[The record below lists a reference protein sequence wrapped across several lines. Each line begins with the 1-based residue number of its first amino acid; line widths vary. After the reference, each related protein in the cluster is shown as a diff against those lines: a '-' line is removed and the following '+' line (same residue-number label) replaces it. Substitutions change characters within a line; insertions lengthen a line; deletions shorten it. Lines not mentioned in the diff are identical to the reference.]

1 MAQSTIVGQENDRVK
16 TAGSTTE
23 PPTSRRGQGKKGG
36 GSRPKAGASFAARY
50 TEPGADALKNV
61 VWERRQSLI
70 TNPDGSVVFK
80 MEGAEIPAEWS
91 QLATDIVISK
101 YFRKAGIHGDKE
113 VGETSVRQVVYRIA
127 HTIRTAGENFGGYF
141 ATKKDADVFEAELTW
156 LMTNQYGA
164 FNSPVWFNCGLFHEY
179 GITGSGGNWA
189 WSDAAADVSETA
201 NAYER
206 PQCSACF
213 IQAVPDDLMGIYELV
228 KSEARLF
235 KYGSGTGSNFSN
247 IRGKQEKLSGGGT
260 SSGLMSFLEVLD
272 RAAGATKSGG
282 TTRRAA
288 KMVCLDMDHP
298 EIVDFIGWKTREE
311 RKAKALI
318 AAGYDSDFN
327 GEAYHTVSG
336 QNSNNSVRVTD
347 EFMRAAQAG
356 GKWQTIARTTGKV
369 VDTLNATELWDM
381 VAESAWACADPG
393 VQYDSTINHWHTCPN
408 SGKINASNPCV
419 TGDTLVSTSDGWV
432 RIDALLERPFQVVGA
447 DGELH
452 AVKPAFQTG
461 TKPVYRLRTKSGL
474 ELKLTGDHRVFTLNR
489 GDVQACELS
498 KDDVLQLGRP
508 SFGQVSLDP
517 RLGEFLGLAIGDGCL
532 MGEQQTAMVTLAPE
546 EAELARYV
554 HARLDT
560 FKKEHAVDG
569 RAARDTE
576 VTNPQ
581 GTLRLGTSA
590 RCVVDELVRFAVLD
604 AGSERKVFN
613 PVAFALD
620 KPSLAAV
627 LRGVFTA
634 DGTVAHYGDKSQYV
648 SLDST
653 SLELLQQTQLMLLS
667 FGIKAKLYRDRRPAG
682 QTMALLPDG
691 KGGRKEYAVQQL
703 HSLRISKA
711 SRLVFEKEI
720 GFLPGSPKVEALAQ
734 LNADVAAY
742 ADPLVDRIDSLSFIA
757 EAPVY
762 DLTEPDT
769 HHFVAA
775 GIVVHN
781 CSEYM
786 FLDDTA
792 CNLSSLNLTKFLNEQ
807 GKFDVD
813 GYRHAVDIFFTAQEI
828 LVDLS
833 SYPTQGIARN
843 SHDYRPLGL
852 GYANLGTLLML
863 QGIPYDSDKGRA
875 IAGALT
881 AILCGRGFAVSA
893 EIAASKGAFA
903 GFAKN
908 REPMLRV
915 MRQHQEAAY
924 AIDRDQCPEYL
935 WKAAAEDWDNAVKL
949 GDEHGYR
956 NAQATVLAPTGTI
969 GLLMD
974 CDTTGIEPDFALV
987 KFKKLAGGGYFKI
1000 VNQSVPEALK
1010 RLRYS
1015 EAQISEIVAFV
1026 SGTNTLLGAPNVN
1039 RASLKQKG
1047 LNDDDLTKIENAL
1060 AGVFDLGL
1068 AFAPWVLGRD
1078 TYERLGVS
1086 ADRLAQHGFSLLR
1099 HLGFSAAQIEEA
1111 NDVIIGR
1118 MTIEGAPHLR
1128 DEHYAVFDCANRCG
1142 RTGQR
1147 YLAPMSHVK
1156 MMAAAQPF
1164 LSGAISKT
1172 VNLPNDASV
1181 DDVRQIYEEGWKLG
1195 LKAVALYRDGCKASQ
1210 PLSTSSNE
1218 KTESKEQAAEAAEAA
1233 AVALAAP
1240 ALKAALANAAA
1251 RPEGQRIRLPQ
1262 KRKGFTQEAHVGGH
1276 KVFLRTGEYEDGSLG
1291 EIFIDMHKEGAAF
1304 RSLMNCFAMA
1314 VSVGLQYGVPLSTF
1328 VEQFTFTRFEP
1339 HGVVSGHPNI
1349 KFSTSIVD
1357 YIFRVLG
1364 VEYLRRYDFAQVKPA
1379 EDSGGIE
1386 DPTVPK
1392 LVAADGGTPTSIAP
1406 PSPSSIP
1413 PETLATKA
1421 QAPASAF
1428 AAEGHGALDAQL
1440 EEMMGDAP
1448 VCDGCGHIT
1457 VRNGACYK
1465 CLNCGNSMGCS

>member
-1 MAQSTIVGQENDRVK
+1 MAQSTIVGQENNRVK
-16 TAGSTTE
+16 TTGSATE
-23 PPTSRRGQGKKGG
+23 APTSKRGQGKKN
-36 GSRPKAGASFAARY
+36 SQRPSKAGATFKPRY
-50 TEPGADALKNV
+50 TQLGEDALKDV

-101 YFRKAGIHGDKE
+101 YFRKAGIKGDKE
-113 VGETSVRQVVYRIA
+113 VGETSVRQVVHRIA
-127 HTIRTAGENFGGYF
+127 HTIRSAGEQAGGYF
-141 ATKKDADVFEAELTW
+141 ATAQDAEVFEAELTW

-189 WSDAAADVSETA
+189 WSDATETVTETT

-213 IQAVPDDLMGIYELV
+213 IQAVPDDLMGIYDLV

-347 EFMRAAQAG
+347 EFMRAAASN

-408 SGKINASNPCV
+408 SGKINASNPC
-419 TGDTLVSTSDGWV
+419 
-432 RIDALLERPFQVVGA
+432 
-447 DGELH
+447 
-452 AVKPAFQTG
+452 
-461 TKPVYRLRTKSGL
+461 
-474 ELKLTGDHRVFTLNR
+474 
-489 GDVQACELS
+489 
-498 KDDVLQLGRP
+498 
-508 SFGQVSLDP
+508 
-517 RLGEFLGLAIGDGCL
+517 
-532 MGEQQTAMVTLAPE
+532 
-546 EAELARYV
+546 
-554 HARLDT
+554 
-560 FKKEHAVDG
+560 
-569 RAARDTE
+569 
-576 VTNPQ
+576 
-581 GTLRLGTSA
+581 
-590 RCVVDELVRFAVLD
+590 
-604 AGSERKVFN
+604 
-613 PVAFALD
+613 
-620 KPSLAAV
+620 
-627 LRGVFTA
+627 
-634 DGTVAHYGDKSQYV
+634 
-648 SLDST
+648 
-653 SLELLQQTQLMLLS
+653 
-667 FGIKAKLYRDRRPAG
+667 
-682 QTMALLPDG
+682 
-691 KGGRKEYAVQQL
+691 
-703 HSLRISKA
+703 
-711 SRLVFEKEI
+711 
-720 GFLPGSPKVEALAQ
+720 
-734 LNADVAAY
+734 
-742 ADPLVDRIDSLSFIA
+742 
-757 EAPVY
+757 
-762 DLTEPDT
+762 
-769 HHFVAA
+769 
-775 GIVVHN
+775 
-781 CSEYM
+781 SEYM

-792 CNLSSLNLTKFLNEQ
+792 CNLSSLNLTKFLDEQ
-807 GKFDVD
+807 GKFDVE
-813 GYRHAVDIFFTAQEI
+813 GYRHAVDVFFTAQEI

-833 SYPTQGIARN
+833 SYPTKGIAQN

-935 WKAAAEDWDNAVKL
+935 WKAAAEDWDLAVKL
-949 GDEHGYR
+949 GEQHGYR

-1026 SGTNTLLGAPNVN
+1026 SGTNTLLGAPHVN
-1039 RASLKQKG
+1039 RAALKQKG
-1047 LNDDDLTKIENAL
+1047 LNDEDLSKVESAL
-1060 AGVFDLGL
+1060 PGVFDLGL

-1086 ADRLAQHGFSLLR
+1086 SDKLAQHGFSLLR
-1099 HLGFSAAQIEEA
+1099 HLGFNAQQVEEA

-1147 YLAPMSHVK
+1147 YLAPMAHVK

-1172 VNLPNDASV
+1172 VNLPNDATV

-1218 KTESKEQAAEAAEAA
+1218 KTESKEQAAESAA
-1233 AVALAAP
+1233 ASAAAALLATP
-1240 ALKAALANAAA
+1240 TVQAALAQTG
-1251 RPEGQRIRLPQ
+1251 RPEGHRTRLPQ
-1262 KRKGFTQEAHVGGH
+1262 KRRGFTQEAHVGGH
-1276 KVFLRTGEYEDGSLG
+1276 KVFLRTGEYEDGTLG

-1314 VSVGLQYGVPLSTF
+1314 VSVGLQYGVPLATF

-1357 YIFRVLG
+1357 YLFRVLG
-1364 VEYLRRYDFAQVKPA
+1364 VEYLRRYDFAQVKPS
-1379 EDSGGIE
+1379 EDSGSIE
-1386 DPTVPK
+1386 DPTQPK
-1392 LVAADGGTPTSIAP
+1392 LVAADAGSATSIAP

-1413 PETLATKA
+1413 PETLAAKA
-1421 QAPASAF
+1421 DAAPY
-1428 AAEGHGALDAQL
+1428 AESHGALDAQL